1 MLPIGTR
8 YCRCPSCG
16 AYFGGEKTFERHR
29 LGDMSERRC
38 LGPDDMRAEGL
49 SQDARG
55 YWRREY
61 GVIAA

>member
-1 MLPIGTR
+1 
-8 YCRCPSCG
+8 
-16 AYFGGEKTFERHR
+16 
-29 LGDMSERRC
+29 MSERRC